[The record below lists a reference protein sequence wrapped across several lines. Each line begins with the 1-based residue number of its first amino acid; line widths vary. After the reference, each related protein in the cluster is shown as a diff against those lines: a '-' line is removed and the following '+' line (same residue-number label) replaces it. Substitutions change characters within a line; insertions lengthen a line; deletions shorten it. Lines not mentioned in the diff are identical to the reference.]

1 MQQDEPQV
9 SAKSFDI
16 PKGLIWAAWKRV
28 AANKGAAGVD
38 GKTIAVFKENLGA
51 NLYKIWNRMCSGNYF
66 PQAVRQVMIP
76 KVDGNLRPLGIPTVG
91 DRVAQMAVKM
101 LVEPRLERV
110 FHSSSYGYRP
120 ARSAHQAV
128 AQAKQHCWRYGWVL
142 DIDMKAFFDTID
154 HDLMM
159 KAVDKHVNEPWLRLY
174 IRRWLEAPVQTEEGK
189 IEEST
194 RGTPQGGVVSPLLAN
209 LFLHYAFDM
218 WVSKQFPNVPF
229 ESYADDIVCHCRTK
243 IQAEHLLNSLKE
255 RMTACHLELHPVKT
269 KIVYYKDQ
277 KRRGFHT
284 HTRFDFLG
292 FTFQA
297 RTVQD
302 KVGKLF
308 SGFNPAVSRLALK
321 RMFKTLRSMNIN
333 QATRLTI
340 YDLAKK
346 LNPVVRG
353 WVSYYAKFYPQILH
367 RALVKIDLRLGRW
380 ARKKYKRLRGHK
392 RQSWN
397 WLKRI
402 RANNPVLIV
411 HWEFVYLKTIG

>member
-28 AANKGAAGVD
+28 AANKGASGVD
-38 GKTIAVFKENLGA
+38 GKTIAVFKEDLGA
-51 NLYKIWNRMCSGNYF
+51 NLYKIWNRMCSGSYF

-76 KVDGNLRPLGIPTVG
+76 KADGNLRPLGIPTVG

-128 AQAKQHCWRYGWVL
+128 AQAKQHCWRYDWVL

-159 KAVDKHVNEPWLRLY
+159 KAVDKHVKKPWLRLY

-189 IEEST
+189 IKEST

-218 WVSKQFPNVPF
+218 WVNKQFPNVPF
-229 ESYADDIVCHCRTK
+229 ELYADDIVCHCRTK

-255 RMTACHLELHPVKT
+255 RMTA
-269 KIVYYKDQ
+269 
-277 KRRGFHT
+277 
-284 HTRFDFLG
+284 
-292 FTFQA
+292 
-297 RTVQD
+297 
-302 KVGKLF
+302 
-308 SGFNPAVSRLALK
+308 
-321 RMFKTLRSMNIN
+321 
-333 QATRLTI
+333 
-340 YDLAKK
+340 
-346 LNPVVRG
+346 
-353 WVSYYAKFYPQILH
+353 
-367 RALVKIDLRLGRW
+367 
-380 ARKKYKRLRGHK
+380 
-392 RQSWN
+392 
-397 WLKRI
+397 
-402 RANNPVLIV
+402 
-411 HWEFVYLKTIG
+411 